1 MLAICLGTDM
11 YPAIALAYENAELDI
26 MERAPRN
33 SKRDRLV
40 PIKLISYSYVQ
51 TGSMQALAGM
61 YLYFHV
67 MNDFGYKVN
76 TALFMIQE
84 NGYEPN

>member
-26 MERAPRN
+26 MERPPRN

-40 PIKLISYSYVQ
+40 PLRLISFAYCQ
-51 TGSMQALAGM
+51 TGVIQSFAGM
-61 YLYFHV
+61 YTWFVV
-67 MNDFGYKVN
+67 MNDYGWKPN
-76 TALFMIQE
+76 TVLFL
-84 NGYEPN
+84 N